1 MRKAFKKSYLIIDI
15 FLSIFILFFLF
26 NIFFIKN
33 TSFIFS
39 GITTTILF
47 LILYFIFGFEKK
59 NRRFTY
65 ETMFYICSYTVIYL
79 ISTYIIG
86 IFSGFDRMVYTFSFS
101 TLIKNI
107 IPYLILIISSELLR
121 SEITRKVENSL
132 SPYVLVTILLVIV
145 DCTIYL
151 TTFNLSTGDG
161 QIQFICNI
169 LLPSVSKNI
178 MLLYI
183 SRIGGMYPTTIYR
196 LLTELKMFI
205 VPIEP
210 SFGLYIDSVLSTIMP
225 TILGFVVYFQLKQY
239 QNKEVEG
246 KSYKQSKLYVY
257 ISVII
262 IGLFIVLM
270 VTLTSQ
276 KFMYAAISIGSG
288 SMTGTINKGDVVVYK
303 KIGEYEPVVD
313 DVLVF
318 KKDGKLIVHRIIEV
332 VDINSTDKVYYT
344 KGDANPTPDGYPL
357 TKKDL
362 VGIVKLRVK
371 YLGIPSVYLNELLNK

>member
-1 MRKAFKKSYLIIDI
+1 
-15 FLSIFILFFLF
+15 
-26 NIFFIKN
+26 
-33 TSFIFS
+33 
-39 GITTTILF
+39 
-47 LILYFIFGFEKK
+47 
-59 NRRFTY
+59 
-65 ETMFYICSYTVIYL
+65 
-79 ISTYIIG
+79 
-86 IFSGFDRMVYTFSFS
+86 
-101 TLIKNI
+101 
-107 IPYLILIISSELLR
+107 
-121 SEITRKVENSL
+121 
-132 SPYVLVTILLVIV
+132 
-145 DCTIYL
+145 
-151 TTFNLSTGDG
+151 
-161 QIQFICNI
+161 
-169 LLPSVSKNI
+169 
-178 MLLYI
+178 
-183 SRIGGMYPTTIYR
+183 MYPTTIYR

-318 KKDGKLIVHRIIEV
+318 KKDGL
-332 VDINSTDKVYYT
+332 
-344 KGDANPTPDGYPL
+344 
-357 TKKDL
+357 
-362 VGIVKLRVK
+362 
-371 YLGIPSVYLNELLNK
+371 